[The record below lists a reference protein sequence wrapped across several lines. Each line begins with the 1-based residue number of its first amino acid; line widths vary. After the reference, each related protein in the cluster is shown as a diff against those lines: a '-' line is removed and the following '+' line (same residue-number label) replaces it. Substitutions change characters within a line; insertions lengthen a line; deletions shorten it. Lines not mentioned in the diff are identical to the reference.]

1 MSKMFSIVTTIDLNK
16 MREEIEAYKNQ
27 TGNHNPYIFMSKSTA
42 NAIEHSM
49 SSMIERDKLNNR
61 TKATYDGYNVF
72 INNDLDFG
80 TIEIR

>member
-1 MSKMFSIVTTIDLNK
+1 MSKIFSVVTQIDLNK
-16 MREEIEAYKNQ
+16 LKEEIQEYINES
-27 TGNHNPYIFMSKSTA
+27 GNHNPYIFMSKSTS
-42 NAIEHSM
+42 NSIEHSM
-49 SSMIERDKLNNR
+49 PSMVDKDKLNNR